1 MPFDIYDTDTSEWH
15 RMLKID
21 RFRHVSF
28 LIDDKIYIHGGFDQ
42 DVPTVPTDSI
52 LKIDLSE
59 LFKGNHT
66 LYKGLAFELG
76 RDFLT
81 HSPGKRNSVD

>member
-1 MPFDIYDTDTSEWH
+1 MTLDIYDTDTSEWH
-15 RMLKID
+15 RMVKVD

-28 LIDDKIYIHGGFDQ
+28 LIEDKIYIHGGFDQ

-52 LKIDLSE
+52 LKVDLSE
-59 LFKGNHT
+59 LFKGNQT
-66 LYKGLAFELG
+66 LFKSLANELG

-81 HSPGKRNSVD
+81 HTPQKRHSV

>member
-1 MPFDIYDTDTSEWH
+1 M
-15 RMLKID
+15 KID

-28 LIDDKIYIHGGFDQ
+28 LIEDLLYIHGGFDQ

-52 LKIDLSE
+52 LKINLNE
-59 LFKGNHT
+59 LFKANQN

-81 HSPGKRNSVD
+81 HNPSMAKRHSQ